1 MSRINLYN
9 LIESVDAKLLEY
21 LALINKNNLCTPL
34 VYNM

>member
-1 MSRINLYN
+1 MTKINLHH

-21 LALINKNNLCTPL
+21 FALINKNNLYTPL